1 MRLRPYQ
8 REGVDRARDDLARC
22 GRALIVLATGLGKTV
37 MFCATGREM
46 RAEGARKVLLL
57 AHRDELLEQARAKW
71 LAIEPDAVVGIYQGA
86 RRESWADV
94 ICASVQSCYPDV
106 IGEDGAIKRRGR
118 IHDLPLGEIDLVI
131 VDECFPAG
139 TSVDGVAIEI
149 IQVGDMVR
157 SFNHETGMTEMRRV
171 TNVFRSIPKQMVTV
185 HCEDGR
191 SFVCTSGHPFFNGVD
206 YTPAVKL
213 RTGDALYG
221 DSSEDMRGVFD
232 RVRSEVV
239 EQHDDPDLLGDV
251 QTDQAGS
258 SQGSGHRHMQVV
270 REHIRGATWRKD
282 ESPNQARDE
291 FVFGRVR
298 EGVEGREERGD
309 DGIDEPP
316 MCGGAHEGEK
326 PHALRDSPP
335 EDARLNHCHRSRAE
349 GSRGQRHWPDQGRV
363 SDDVCPSR
371 VVVEL
376 RCPRRDGA
384 SERLADALQNRRG
397 QPRDEDRNRG
407 RRVEPLP
414 AGSAGRR
421 QEKGRIS
428 PVARVDSVEVH
439 ESTGG
444 VGPGC
449 LCPDGYVYN
458 IEVEGNHNY
467 FVNGVLVHNCHR
479 IVSPTYEAVLESVIA
494 ANPNVGILAVTA
506 TPARADGKGLGKWFD
521 RVSYRMGIKEGIDG
535 GYLAPLRGV
544 RVELQIDLSEVKIAR
559 NGDFDDTDLGRV
571 LDTDSAREH
580 IVAKWL
586 EMVGPGSEDGGPGG
600 RFTAAFSP
608 TVAAAEHLAAEFE
621 RAGVSAGVV
630 SGTTKKK
637 DRKRILDAY
646 QHREIRVLC
655 NVGVLTEG
663 WDAPHTDCILMARP
677 TKSGVLYRQA
687 VGRGTRL
694 SDGKADC
701 IVLDCVGANAL
712 GLQTV
717 LDLSTP
723 GADRVPGVDPEPEDE
738 LTLDDGEQISMDVGD
753 EIEARRVV
761 GVTAYEIDML
771 GGGVHWVRCMSARV
785 ATVDVGKSMVVYPDR
800 GAWSAMLFR
809 GREVDIIAERRP
821 ERETMRAAE
830 AICAEIG
837 VPRMLVPTT
846 YRARMPATEKQIQ
859 MLGVLVERNTA
870 KAPLDL
876 SAMPAPNRMG
886 AHQIG
891 AWISYLHA
899 RMVLASRSASKG
911 RDMNET
917 QSTVSARG
925 VET

>member
-94 ICASVQSCYPDV
+94 ICASVQSCYPDG

-131 VDECFPAG
+131 VDEC
-139 TSVDGVAIEI
+139 
-149 IQVGDMVR
+149 
-157 SFNHETGMTEMRRV
+157 
-171 TNVFRSIPKQMVTV
+171 
-185 HCEDGR
+185 
-191 SFVCTSGHPFFNGVD
+191 
-206 YTPAVKL
+206 
-213 RTGDALYG
+213 
-221 DSSEDMRGVFD
+221 
-232 RVRSEVV
+232 
-239 EQHDDPDLLGDV
+239 
-251 QTDQAGS
+251 
-258 SQGSGHRHMQVV
+258 
-270 REHIRGATWRKD
+270 
-282 ESPNQARDE
+282 
-291 FVFGRVR
+291 
-298 EGVEGREERGD
+298 
-309 DGIDEPP
+309 
-316 MCGGAHEGEK
+316 
-326 PHALRDSPP
+326 
-335 EDARLNHCHRSRAE
+335 
-349 GSRGQRHWPDQGRV
+349 
-363 SDDVCPSR
+363 
-371 VVVEL
+371 
-376 RCPRRDGA
+376 
-384 SERLADALQNRRG
+384 
-397 QPRDEDRNRG
+397 
-407 RRVEPLP
+407 
-414 AGSAGRR
+414 
-421 QEKGRIS
+421 
-428 PVARVDSVEVH
+428 
-439 ESTGG
+439 
-444 VGPGC
+444 
-449 LCPDGYVYN
+449 
-458 IEVEGNHNY
+458 
-467 FVNGVLVHNCHR
+467 HR
-479 IVSPTYEAVLESVIA
+479 IVSPTYEAVLEAVLA

-559 NGDFDDTDLGRV
+559 NGDYDDTDLGRV

-580 IVAKWL
+580 IVRKWT

-761 GVTAYEIDML
+761 GVAAYEIDML

-809 GREVDIIAERRP
+809 GREVDVIAERRP

-830 AICAEIG
+830 AVCAEIG

-846 YRARMPATEKQIQ
+846 YRARMPATEKQVQ

-870 KAPLDL
+870 KAPIDF
-876 SAMPAPNRMG
+876 SSMPAPNRMG

-899 RMVLASRSASKG
+899 RMVMASRSASKG

-917 QSTVSARG
+917 QSTVTARE

>member
-8 REGVDRARDDLARC
+8 REGVDRARDDLARY

-57 AHRDELLEQARAKW
+57 AHRDELLDQARAKW

-118 IHDLPLGEIDLVI
+118 IHDLPLGDIDLVI
-131 VDECFPAG
+131 VDE
-139 TSVDGVAIEI
+139 
-149 IQVGDMVR
+149 
-157 SFNHETGMTEMRRV
+157 
-171 TNVFRSIPKQMVTV
+171 
-185 HCEDGR
+185 
-191 SFVCTSGHPFFNGVD
+191 
-206 YTPAVKL
+206 
-213 RTGDALYG
+213 
-221 DSSEDMRGVFD
+221 
-232 RVRSEVV
+232 
-239 EQHDDPDLLGDV
+239 
-251 QTDQAGS
+251 
-258 SQGSGHRHMQVV
+258 
-270 REHIRGATWRKD
+270 
-282 ESPNQARDE
+282 
-291 FVFGRVR
+291 
-298 EGVEGREERGD
+298 
-309 DGIDEPP
+309 
-316 MCGGAHEGEK
+316 
-326 PHALRDSPP
+326 
-335 EDARLNHCHRSRAE
+335 
-349 GSRGQRHWPDQGRV
+349 
-363 SDDVCPSR
+363 
-371 VVVEL
+371 
-376 RCPRRDGA
+376 
-384 SERLADALQNRRG
+384 
-397 QPRDEDRNRG
+397 
-407 RRVEPLP
+407 
-414 AGSAGRR
+414 
-421 QEKGRIS
+421 
-428 PVARVDSVEVH
+428 
-439 ESTGG
+439 
-444 VGPGC
+444 
-449 LCPDGYVYN
+449 
-458 IEVEGNHNY
+458 
-467 FVNGVLVHNCHR
+467 CHR
-479 IVSPTYEAVLESVIA
+479 IVSPTYEAVLESVLA
-494 ANPNVGILAVTA
+494 ANPNVGVLAVTA

-559 NGDFDDTDLGRV
+559 NGDYDDTDLGRV

-580 IVAKWL
+580 IVRKWT
-586 EMVGPGSEDGGPGG
+586 EMVGPGSEDGAPGG

-809 GREVDIIAERRP
+809 GREVDVIAERRP

-830 AICAEIG
+830 AVCAEIG

-859 MLGVLVERNTA
+859 MLGVLVERNTV

-876 SAMPAPNRMG
+876 SSMPAPNRMG

-899 RMVLASRSASKG
+899 RMVMASRSVPKG

-917 QSTVSARG
+917 QSTVTARE